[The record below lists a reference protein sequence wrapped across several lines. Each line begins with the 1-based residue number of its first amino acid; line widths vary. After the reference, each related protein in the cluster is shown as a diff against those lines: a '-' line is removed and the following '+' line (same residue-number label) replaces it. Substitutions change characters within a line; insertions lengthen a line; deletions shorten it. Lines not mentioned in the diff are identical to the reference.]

1 MKISSLILLLSA
13 SLSLVFSDDLK
24 EVAGY
29 IQDDLLEDDGSVVLP
44 DTEDNDEEEIEL
56 LKKE

>member
-13 SLSLVFSDDLK
+13 SLSLVSSDDLK
-24 EVAGY
+24 EVAGN

>member
-13 SLSLVFSDDLK
+13 SLSLVSSDDLK

-29 IQDDLLEDDGSVVLP
+29 IQDDLLEDDGSVVLL